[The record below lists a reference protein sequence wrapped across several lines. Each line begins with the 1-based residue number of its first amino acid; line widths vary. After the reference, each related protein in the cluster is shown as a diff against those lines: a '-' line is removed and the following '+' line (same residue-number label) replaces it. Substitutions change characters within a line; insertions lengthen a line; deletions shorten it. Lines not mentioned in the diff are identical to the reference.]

1 MLRHAVKKIAPA
13 KAIDLLRKWD
23 YYYRLFN
30 FITDSPVRE
39 CPICQY
45 KGRFRAYLSG
55 EPQFES
61 NCPSCESLKRHRLF
75 WLWFQ
80 SNHSEIKEPV
90 LHFAPEPI
98 LEARFRSIY
107 GDYKTADLFSEADLK
122 LNIENIEVSSKSVKT
137 IICNHVLE
145 HVANDLV
152 AMKELSRI
160 LCDDGI
166 LICSVPIIEGWN
178 ETYENAAMITEVE
191 RELHFGQKD
200 HLRFYGNDFRQ
211 RLKEAGFSKI
221 KEITANGIDSVRYG
235 LQRGEK
241 FFICSKV
248 C

>member
-1 MLRHAVKKIAPA
+1 MLRHAIKKIAPS
-13 KAIDLLRKWD
+13 KVIDLLRKWD

-30 FITDSPVRE
+30 FITDSPIRE
-39 CPICQY
+39 CPICGY
-45 KGRFRAYLSG
+45 KGKFRAYLSG

-61 NCPSCESLKRHRLF
+61 NCPSCQSLKRHRLF

-80 SNHSEIKEPV
+80 SNRLEIKEPV

-98 LEARFRSIY
+98 LESRFRRFY
-107 GDYKTADLFSEADLK
+107 KDYQTADLFSGADLR
-122 LNIENIEVSSKSVKT
+122 LDIEKIELATQSVKT

-145 HVANDLV
+145 HVVNDLE

-166 LICSVPIIEGWN
+166 LICSVPIIEGWDQ
-178 ETYENAAMITEVE
+178 TYENIAMKTELE
-191 RELHFGQKD
+191 RELHFGQND
-200 HLRFYGNDFRQ
+200 HLRFYGNDFRE

-221 KEITANGIDSVRYG
+221 KEITANGSDSVQYG

-241 FFICSKV
+241 FFICSK
-248 C
+248 